1 MKSILYIGNK
11 LNHKKSNLSSIGI
24 LGPLLENEGYTVYYA
39 SSKIN
44 KILRLL
50 DMIFSCLKYC
60 RKVDFVIIDTYST
73 LNFYYA
79 LCITQLCRLINV
91 KYIPSLN
98 GGDLPKRLQKNPK
111 LSQLIFNHSYINISP
126 SLYLKK
132 AFEDAGYSNLRY
144 IPNTINIENYQ
155 FKERDFKN
163 IDLLWVRSFSNI
175 YNPTLAVQVLKALQ
189 EDGLQVRLCM
199 VGPDSDGSMM
209 DVKKLAQELN
219 VEVKL
224 TGKLTKEAWRGLSNE
239 YSIFINT
246 TNFDNMPVSVI
257 EAMALG
263 LCVVTT
269 NVGGLPFLISHGV
282 DGLLV
287 KPNSV
292 NAFVNAIKKVS
303 NFPVASKTMAFNARQ
318 KVEEFDWSFIK
329 YKWFE
334 VLQE

>member
-11 LNHKKSNLSSIGI
+11 LNHKKSNLSSITI
-24 LGPLLENEGYTVYYA
+24 LGPLLEKEGYKLFYA
-39 SSKIN
+39 SSKVN
-44 KILRLL
+44 KFSRLI
-50 DMIFSCLKYC
+50 DMIFTCIKYG
-60 RKVDFVIIDTYST
+60 RSVDFVIIDTYST

-79 LCITQLCRLINV
+79 LIISQLCRLFNV
-91 KYIPSLN
+91 RYISSLN
-98 GGDLPKRLQKNPK
+98 GGNLPKRLKKNPK
-111 LSQLIFNHSYINISP
+111 LSQLIFNHSYLNVSP
-126 SLYLKK
+126 SLYLKQE
-132 AFEDAGYSNLRY
+132 FEDAGYSNIKF

-155 FKERDFKN
+155 FKERNFKEIN
-163 IDLLWVRSFSNI
+163 LLWVRSFSKI
-175 YNPTLAVQVLKALQ
+175 YNPTLAVQVLKLLQ
-189 EDGLQVRLCM
+189 KDGLKANLCM
-199 VGPDSDGSMM
+199 VGPDSDGSLE
-209 DVKKLAQELN
+209 DVKQLANELN
-219 VEVKL
+219 VTVKL
-224 TGKLTKEAWRGLSNE
+224 TGKLSKKDWIELSNN

-269 NVGGLPFLISHGV
+269 NVGGLPFLIAHNK

-287 KPNSV
+287 KPNDAI
-292 NAFVNAIKKVS
+292 AFVNAIKKVI

-334 VLQE
+334 VLQ